1 MTGNAEPQINAAL
14 ASVLNAKHPRWRA
27 RAERTGVFMRAAS
40 LQPDVLVD
48 LEGTAPIALEAEFAP
63 AAQVEGEA
71 VARLGKRLAGT
82 GHPIE
87 QAIAVKYDAGL
98 RACDDPR
105 EAIDSA
111 DLEWCVLSGDAHGR
125 KRWPRE
131 GWLQGSVDD
140 LAVVVE
146 QVSLSERL
154 IAQGLTVLEE
164 GISQSAN
171 VLRRDALPIFGE
183 SLERMAA
190 LLHQEEGKQTSRM
203 AMAIVANAAV
213 FHATLVGHHGIP
225 DFESLRGE
233 LGGISKSKLLKCWRR
248 ILRINYWPIFSVA
261 IKLVIEIRDR
271 AFRVVMDRLVAAAQ
285 ELSEIGATSLND
297 LSGRMFQS
305 LIVDRKFLATFYTLP
320 TSAALLAEL
329 AVSELDVRWDNASS
343 IRALRIGDL
352 ACGTGAL
359 LLAAYHSVLGRYRRT
374 GRDDA
379 DLHAGMME
387 RALVAADIM
396 PAATH
401 LTASNLSAA
410 HPSVTFA
417 GTRVYTMPYGEQPEG
432 RQHAAAIGSLDLL
445 DEGHIAYALFGTG
458 QTQARGD
465 RAAVDDVN
473 VDVEH
478 GSLDLAIMNPPFTR
492 PTNHEATDVPVPSFA
507 GFDTARAEQRAMSK
521 RLKRIRQRPGSR
533 AGHGNAGL
541 ASYFVD
547 LAHVKTRPGGVVA
560 LVLPASFAQGGSW
573 KSARELIAAE
583 YENVV
588 VVGIAATGSTSRA
601 FSADTG
607 MAEVLLIG
615 RKARAGA
622 AGDGR
627 ALFVN
632 LRRRPKSL
640 LEAAEVA
647 RAIRGRVESG
657 SPSTGWLHVGE
668 GAVGSYVE
676 DSLADCGAAGVAN
689 PDLVGTMRELEAQQL
704 RLPRQ
709 SGSLEI
715 PMTALGE
722 LGTRGPVHRDINGRQ
737 PDGGSRGPFDIVA
750 LADAEQPPTYP
761 VLWAHQASRERR
773 LVVDPDR
780 AGRVR
785 DGCDDRAVAVW
796 NAAAGR
802 LHFNL
807 DFRVNSQSLA
817 ACMTPEP
824 VIGGRAW
831 PSFLPEVADWECALA
846 LWANTTLGLMSSWW
860 KGSRQQQGRA
870 STTISRLPDRPV
882 LDCRELSSTRLRRAK
897 AIFEEFRD
905 RALLPANEAYRDEVR
920 ADLDRVVLVDLL
932 ELPESILPS
941 LALLRRQWCA
951 EPSVHGG
958 KSTKPRD
965 SAEAVRGGA

>member
-1 MTGNAEPQINAAL
+1 MAGNTEPNANAAL
-14 ASVLNAKHPRWRA
+14 ASVLNRKHPRWRA
-27 RAERTGVFMRAAS
+27 HAEQTGVFMRAAS

-48 LEGTAPIALEAEFAP
+48 LEGAAPIALEAEFAP
-63 AAQVEGEA
+63 ATRVEEEA
-71 VARLGKRLAGT
+71 IARLGRKLEKT
-82 GHPIE
+82 GLPIE
-87 QAIAVKYDAGL
+87 QAIAVKYDASL
-98 RACDDPR
+98 RGSHDLKA
-105 EAIDSA
+105 AIDST
-111 DLEWCVLSGDAHGR
+111 DLDWCVLSGDSDGHA
-125 KRWPRE
+125 RWPRE
-131 GWLQGSVDD
+131 GWLRGSVDD

-154 IAQGLTVLEE
+154 IARGLTVLEE
-164 GISQSAN
+164 GINQSAN
-171 VLRRDALPIFGE
+171 ILRRDALPHFGE
-183 SLERMAA
+183 GLERMAA
-190 LLHQEEGKQTSRM
+190 LLHQEEGEQTSRM
-203 AMAIVANAAV
+203 AMAIIANAV
-213 FHATLVGHHGIP
+213 TFHTTLAGRQGIP
-225 DFESLRGE
+225 DLDSLRGE
-233 LGGISKSKLLKCWRR
+233 LGRISRRKLLECWRR
-248 ILRINYWPIFSVA
+248 ILRINYWPIFSIA
-261 IKLVIEIRDR
+261 IKLVVEIRAR
-271 AFRVVMDRLVAAAQ
+271 AFLLVMDRLAAVAQ

-297 LSGRMFQS
+297 LSGRMFQR

-387 RALVAADIM
+387 RALVAADVM

-432 RQHAAAIGSLDLL
+432 RRHAAAIGSLDLL

-465 RAAVDDVN
+465 RADVDDVN
-473 VDVEH
+473 VDVQH

-492 PTNHEATDVPVPSFA
+492 PTNHEATAVPVPSFA
-507 GFDTARAEQRAMSK
+507 GFETAKDEQREMSK
-521 RLKRIRQRPGSR
+521 RLKRIRQRRGSR

-583 YENVV
+583 YENIV

-647 RAIRGRVESG
+647 RAIRARVASG
-657 SPSTGWLHVGE
+657 SPSAGWLHVGE

-704 RLPRQ
+704 RLPRR

-737 PDGGSRGPFDIVA
+737 PDGGSRGPFDVVD
-750 LADAEQPPTYP
+750 LSDAEQPPTYP

-785 DGCDDRAVAVW
+785 DGCDDRAVEVW

-807 DFRVNSQSLA
+807 DFQVNSQSLA

-824 VIGGRAW
+824 VIGGVAW
-831 PSFLPEVADWECALA
+831 PSFLPEVADWERVFA
-846 LWANTTLGLMSSWW
+846 LWANTTLGLMSFWW
-860 KGSRQQQGRA
+860 KGSRQQQGR
-870 STTISRLPDRPV
+870 SRLTISRLPELSV
-882 LDCRELSSTRLRRAK
+882 VDCRQLTSGQLDRAK
-897 AIFEEFRD
+897 AIFEDFRD

-958 KSTKPRD
+958 KSTRPVD
-965 SAEAVRGGA
+965 LAERRP